1 MKSSEGNFEDCKD
14 VEDHEDPRDP
24 YSLRSLHFCHLQPF
38 LAVFAS
44 ISPLAL
50 KAKEC

>member
-14 VEDHEDPRDP
+14 VEDPRDP
-24 YSLRSLHFCHLQPF
+24 CSLRSLHFCHLQPL

>member
-1 MKSSEGNFEDCKD
+1 MKSSEGNFNDRKDGEDY
-14 VEDHEDPRDP
+14 EDPC
-24 YSLRSLHFCHLQPF
+24 SLHSLHFCHLQPL

-50 KAKEC
+50 KHKEC